1 MTILKKAALAAATAL
16 VLQGAA
22 PAAAPSAEAQAD
34 AEDIVVTARRSG
46 IPVWH
51 VRSETTSVILVGTIE
66 GVTRD
71 TKWDPASLE
80 SAIRKADRVMFPNMV
95 EVAVSPFK
103 MIGYLM
109 KWRGQAKMD
118 KGETLAAMMPRSD
131 FARLAALQSRGV
143 LDKGFERK
151 HPLHLSMTL
160 RGRARRGLGEG
171 IDPNGFVRKVARKHK
186 IEVVPLAS
194 LKGKPLAQDLFNSPA
209 QRHIPCLLASIDV
222 AEAGPEAVRAYSHAW
237 AQRRVAD
244 ALRSP
249 VERPGLTCWP
259 ADLPLE
265 AASRPHLKAGVRKLL
280 AEPKVTLAVFS
291 LRALAEPNGIL
302 DDLDAAGF
310 DIQGPA
316 WKSQ

>member
-1 MTILKKAALAAATAL
+1 MTKLKKAAFAAAAAL
-16 VLQGAA
+16 ILQGAA
-22 PAAAPSAEAQAD
+22 PPAAPSAEAQAN

-51 VRSETTSVILVGTIE
+51 VRSDTTSVILVGVIE
-66 GVTRD
+66 GVTKD

-80 SAIRKADRVMFPNMV
+80 AAIRKSDRVMFPNMV
-95 EVAVSPFK
+95 AVSVSPFK

-109 KWRGQAKMD
+109 KWRGQSKMD
-118 KGETLAAMMPRSD
+118 KGRSLQQMLAPAD
-131 FARLAALQSRGV
+131 FARLTALQGKGA

-160 RGRARRGLGEG
+160 RGRARRGLGDG
-171 IDPNGFVRKVARKHK
+171 VDPNSFVRKVARKHK
-186 IEVVPLAS
+186 VEVVPIAS

-237 AQRRVAD
+237 AQRRVAEV
-244 ALRSP
+244 LRSP

-280 AEPKVTLAVFS
+280 ADPRVTLAVFS

-316 WKSQ
+316 WKGQ